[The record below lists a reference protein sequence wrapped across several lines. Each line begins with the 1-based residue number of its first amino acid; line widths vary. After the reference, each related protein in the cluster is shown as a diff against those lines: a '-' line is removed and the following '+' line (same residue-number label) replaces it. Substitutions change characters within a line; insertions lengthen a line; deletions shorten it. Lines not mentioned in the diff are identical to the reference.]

1 LSPRPDVSEERKK
14 QILDAAISV
23 FSRLGF
29 HKARMDDIVKE
40 SGLSKGTLYWYFESK
55 DEIITSIM
63 EDIFT
68 GSMEEYQLHAAPGTS
83 VREQLTKIMINTM
96 DDVKQMLQIR
106 PLVYEFFALAFRDE
120 KVQKLI
126 RNYFKFYMDNIVPI
140 VQKGID
146 NGEFRKMDA
155 REASMSL
162 GAIFEGTI
170 LLWFYDPSIVEIEQQ
185 LKASLDLLLDGF
197 EAKPGDNNARKIQ

>member
-1 LSPRPDVSEERKK
+1 MSPRPDVSEERKK
-14 QILDAAISV
+14 QILDAAITV
-23 FSRLGF
+23 FAKLGF

-63 EDIFT
+63 ENIFT
-68 GSMEEYQLHAAPGTS
+68 SSIEKYKLHPEPDS
-83 VREQLTKIMINTM
+83 CVRVQITKIMITTM
-96 DDVKQMLQIR
+96 DDVKEMLQIR

-120 KVQKLI
+120 SVQTLI
-126 RNYFKFYMDNIVPI
+126 HNYFKFYMDSIVPI

-146 NGEFRKMDA
+146 NGEFRQMDA
-155 REASMSL
+155 KEASMAL

-170 LLWFYDPSIVEIEQQ
+170 LLWFYDPNIVDIDQQ
-185 LKASLDLLLDGF
+185 LKASLALLLDGF
-197 EAKPGDNNARKIQ
+197 ETKPGD